1 MLSSPFRSSKPFYMH
16 PVFFYNCIIITPA
29 SATKFCYSTKGT
41 FVKVINIAI
50 YKEAERV
57 SIIHFRK

>member
-29 SATKFCYSTKGT
+29 SATKFCYIKKLS
-41 FVKVINIAI
+41 
-50 YKEAERV
+50 
-57 SIIHFRK
+57 HFDMRQQVFFA